1 MAMLKETLLTRK
13 FNDLRGLNAVTFTVE
28 DGEIT
33 APLQPISRGETLRLR
48 AIGGIELLDSG
59 QVMCNG
65 AAAMDLYVFT
75 VTG

>member
-28 DGEIT
+28 DGEII
-33 APLQPISRGETLRLR
+33 APLQPSSSSETMRVR
-48 AIGGIELLDSG
+48 AIGGIELLDTG
-59 QVMCNG
+59 HVICNG

>member
-1 MAMLKETLLTRK
+1 MAMLKETMLTRK

-28 DGEIT
+28 DGEII

-59 QVMCNG
+59 HVMCNG
-65 AAAMDLYVFT
+65 AAAMDHYVFP

>member
-1 MAMLKETLLTRK
+1 MAMLKETMLTRK

-28 DGEIT
+28 DGEII
-33 APLQPISRGETLRLR
+33 APLQPSSSSETMRLR

-65 AAAMDLYVFT
+65 AAVIDLYVFP